1 MKLLTDWMFA
11 RIFQEHLLKVR
22 TANGQHDL
30 VRLEELP
37 VARDGHIDQVAPV
50 VQTLEPARDIVRK
63 VVPTERKFV
72 HFSREDEKKSFFCF
86 YHTSTHKY

>member
-11 RIFQEHLLKVR
+11 RIFQEHFLKVR